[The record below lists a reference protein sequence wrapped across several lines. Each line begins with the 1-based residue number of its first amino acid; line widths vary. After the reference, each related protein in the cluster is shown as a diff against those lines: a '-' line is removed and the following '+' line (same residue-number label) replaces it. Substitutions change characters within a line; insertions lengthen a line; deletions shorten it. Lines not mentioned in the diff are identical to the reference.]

1 MEFEVGPRVRGDA
14 DVDGNITTLDAFNVL
29 EMATN
34 NKADLS
40 LDVDNDGK
48 ITVKDAKVILN
59 MARPS

>member
-1 MEFEVGPRVRGDA
+1 
-14 DVDGNITTLDAFNVL
+14 LK
-29 EMATN
+29 MATN
-34 NKADLS
+34 NNEADLS